1 MFSRTGPAAIKPDL
15 NNTIDLCAF
24 LKNPQ
29 QHFKC
34 IHIAGTNGKGS
45 VSHMLASVLQEQGYK
60 TGLYTSPHIKD
71 FRERIRI
78 NGAMISEKAV
88 IDFTESIQTFV
99 DQKEPSFFE
108 VTVGMAFKYFADEG
122 VDIAVIET
130 GLGGR
135 LDSTNIIDPE
145 ISVITNIGFDH
156 TALLGNTFEA
166 IAGEKAGIIKK
177 GKPVVIGRSNPSTK
191 HVFLNKAKE
200 MNSPIQFAEEDYQI
214 KEITNEP
221 RRLSFQIIS
230 PTGLKRNITS
240 KLNGIYQVENIR
252 TVVATIDKLILL
264 GWQISEDAL
273 ANGISN
279 TSLNTGLR
287 GRWETIEEN
296 PTVVLDVGHNPDGI
310 QQILE
315 QLSTCTY
322 NQLHIILGLSKD
334 KDYQTILSL
343 LPKNARYSFTQAN
356 IPRALDAST
365 LKEEARKA
373 GLEGNDFR
381 DVNDALSNAKENSS
395 KNDLILICGS
405 VFVIGEL
412 KSIG

>member
-60 TGLYTSPHIKD
+60 TGLYTSPHIRD

-88 IDFTESIQTFV
+88 IDFTESIQSFI
-99 DQKEPSFFE
+99 DEKEPSFFE

-156 TALLGNTFEA
+156 TALLGNTLEA

-177 GKPVVIGRSNPSTK
+177 TKPVVIGRSNSSTK
-191 HVFLNKAKE
+191 NVFLNKAKE
-200 MNSPIQFAEEDYQI
+200 
-214 KEITNEP
+214 T
-221 RRLSFQIIS
+221 
-230 PTGLKRNITS
+230 
-240 KLNGIYQVENIR
+240 
-252 TVVATIDKLILL
+252 
-264 GWQISEDAL
+264 
-273 ANGISN
+273 
-279 TSLNTGLR
+279 
-287 GRWETIEEN
+287 
-296 PTVVLDVGHNPDGI
+296 
-310 QQILE
+310 
-315 QLSTCTY
+315 
-322 NQLHIILGLSKD
+322 
-334 KDYQTILSL
+334 
-343 LPKNARYSFTQAN
+343 
-356 IPRALDAST
+356 
-365 LKEEARKA
+365 
-373 GLEGNDFR
+373 
-381 DVNDALSNAKENSS
+381 
-395 KNDLILICGS
+395 
-405 VFVIGEL
+405 
-412 KSIG
+412 